1 MDPRNL
7 SDLQLDA
14 LRELASIGAG
24 HATTALSQML
34 GKAVELQ
41 VPSFD
46 LVPVTAV
53 PSALG
58 GPEHLAGVVYCPLL
72 GDIGGGIVFIA
83 ERDALLSLADLL
95 RSRPPGTTRSLHAEE
110 EALVIHAA
118 SVLIS
123 AYVVAIGRMAD
134 MNVLPGPPAF
144 AFDMLG
150 AIMEAVTLQVG
161 MAADTTLLIMTRFQ
175 EEDAVVDAGLFYL
188 PDPDSLEV
196 LLGRL
201 GMV

>member
-1 MDPRNL
+1 MDPNQL
-7 SDLQLDA
+7 TDMQLDA

-34 GKAVELQ
+34 GKAVSLE
-41 VPSFD
+41 VPRFD
-46 LVPVTAV
+46 LVPITEMPTVI
-53 PSALG
+53 G
-58 GPEHLAGVVYCPLL
+58 GPEQLVGAVYCRLL
-72 GDIGGGIVFIA
+72 GDIGGGVVFIA
-83 ERDALLSLADLL
+83 ERGALLALVDML
-95 RSRPPGTTRSLHAEE
+95 RSRAPGTTKSLHADE
-110 EALVIHAA
+110 EALAVHAA

-123 AYVVAIGRMAD
+123 AYVAAIARMAD
-134 MNVLPGPPAF
+134 MSVLPGPPAF

-150 AIMEAVTLQVG
+150 AIMQTVTLQVG
-161 MAADTTLLIMTRFQ
+161 MAVETTLLIMTRFQ
-175 EEDAVVDAGLFYL
+175 EEDETIDAGLFYL